1 MFGRK
6 EQGFMEV
13 IIGNLQLYHIEKGFA
28 EVHNL
33 IHDANISVLGEVS
46 KRYPDAHFVLA
57 LLHETDNLLAT
68 FFKNF
73 EIMDGKSPVNSSPV
87 NNTPQ
92 IRVDKKDTTLSSPT
106 LNLITINDSE
116 AIPEVGGDTILKI
129 NFPVTED
136 VFHQLKEKYT
146 VIADVVDYVPENLL
160 EKQLSDRIGKWDT
173 LSKILLIKV
182 LRGDAICG

>member
-1 MFGRK
+1 
-6 EQGFMEV
+6 MEV
-13 IIGNLQLYHIEKGFA
+13 VVGNLKLYQTEKGFA

-33 IHDANISVLGEVS
+33 IHDAKISVLGDVS
-46 KRYPDAHFVLA
+46 KRYPDADFLFYEIYGDLA
-57 LLHETDNLLAT
+57 LLHETDNLLST
-68 FFKNF
+68 FFKRF
-73 EIMDGKSPVNSSPV
+73 HIMEGKSPVNSSPV

-92 IRVDKKDTTLSSPT
+92 ILVDKKDITVTTPS

-116 AIPEVGGDTILKI
+116 AIPDVEGDTILKI
-129 NFPVTED
+129 NYPVTED
-136 VFHQLKEKYT
+136 VFHHLREKYT

-160 EKQLSDRIGKWDT
+160 EKQLSDRISKWDT